1 MSSSY
6 PTPPRRA
13 SKGLEVGQ
21 VLSPARQNR
30 LEQQDYQNNHNTPYN
45 ALQQSA
51 KLRRPKSV
59 GDLSRQYQALGLTT
73 RNLNDDYIQMDE
85 SHDFGDHEYFGN
97 ESGSYLP
104 LIRQYSVNEHTSRF
118 SPPTPPSDPMPR
130 MSRLLGVGRQP
141 SSLPQGS
148 ARQDV
153 PLGTSPGGH
162 WNLPRGPAFPGLND
176 SGQYQPLRE
185 TDSVR
190 TCSSAVF
197 PQRIT
202 GPRKR
207 ALSEGECQLNR
218 QGTLITPHA
227 DSKRASAELGI
238 MLGNNSR
245 KANKAKLLPQGQLPI
260 EEKLAKLDQVKL
272 EAKKGRKARVEV
284 DVVLESEVLVEGGEL
299 RGRLEVRIRKG
310 KKGESL
316 WIGGGKVRVCG
327 YEGEA

>member
-1 MSSSY
+1 
-6 PTPPRRA
+6 
-13 SKGLEVGQ
+13 
-21 VLSPARQNR
+21 
-30 LEQQDYQNNHNTPYN
+30 
-45 ALQQSA
+45 
-51 KLRRPKSV
+51 
-59 GDLSRQYQALGLTT
+59 
-73 RNLNDDYIQMDE
+73 MDE

-227 DSKRASAELGI
+227 DSKRASANLASCWATIRARPTRPSCFLRVNCQSRRNLPSWIKSSWKPKREERQGSKW
-238 MLGNNSR
+238 MLSWSPR
-245 KANKAKLLPQGQLPI
+245 
-260 EEKLAKLDQVKL
+260 
-272 EAKKGRKARVEV
+272 
-284 DVVLESEVLVEGGEL
+284 SWW
-299 RGRLEVRIRKG
+299 
-310 KKGESL
+310 KGESCE
-316 WIGGGKVRVCG
+316 GG
-327 YEGEA
+327 